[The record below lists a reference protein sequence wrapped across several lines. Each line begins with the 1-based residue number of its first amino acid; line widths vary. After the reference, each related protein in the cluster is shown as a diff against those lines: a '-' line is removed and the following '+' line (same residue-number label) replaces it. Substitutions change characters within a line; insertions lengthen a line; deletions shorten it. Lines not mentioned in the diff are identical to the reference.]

1 MTNKEWSSHSKEW
14 QDGWRAYQQG
24 DTIEMSHEEY
34 LEKSDEWKSGA
45 RYACEHPVGKMA
57 YPQ

>member
-1 MTNKEWSSHSKEW
+1 MEKDEWRLHTKDW

-24 DTIEMSHEEY
+24 DTIVMTHEEY
-34 LEKSDEWKSGA
+34 LSKSDEWKNGA
-45 RYACEHPVGKMA
+45 RYACEYPEGIMA